1 MADLPLPSHIHRIKQ
16 GWPWHHRLYG
26 LQGRAHD
33 AHAVGVVL
41 LWTEIRIATDVLNA
55 RTANDP
61 VRPGGEGQVV
71 DGGDHAHR
79 NPHAF
84 NFLGDRCPATIAGAS
99 RGDQETASDS
109 TGVQILGDARPETL
123 GDRYRRAHTWQ

>member
-1 MADLPLPSHIHRIKQ
+1 MLWTGNVPISRRMADLPLQGHVHGIKQ
-16 GWPWHHRLYG
+16 GWPSHRRLYG
-26 LQGRAHD
+26 LQGRAYN

-41 LWTEIRIATDVLNA
+41 LWPEIGIATNVLNA

-61 VRPGGEGQVV
+61 VCPGGEGQVV

-99 RGDQETASDS
+99 RGDWAKASD
-109 TGVQILGDARPETL
+109 
-123 GDRYRRAHTWQ
+123 